1 MKDYEII
8 ELYWARDERAITAT
22 SEKYGNYCHA
32 IAFHI
37 LHDNEDAK
45 ECSNDA
51 YLGAW
56 NSIPPQRPNPLST
69 YLGKITRNLAL
80 NRYKRYTTQKRGQGQ
95 VALVLSEL
103 EECIHAKTT
112 VEQELEEKILA
123 AAINHFLYA
132 QPILKRNIFIRRY
145 WHLWP
150 IRNIAKAYEISE
162 SKVTSMLFR
171 IRKDLK
177 DYLEKEDI
185 TL

>member
-32 IAFHI
+32 IAFNI

-45 ECSNDA
+45 ECSNDT

-103 EECIHAKTT
+103 EECIPAKTT

-123 AAINHFLYA
+123 AAINRFLYA

-145 WHLWP
+145 WHLRP
-150 IRNIAKAYEISE
+150 IRSIADAYGMSE

-171 IRKDLK
+171 IRKELK